1 MNKNLHAIAIKLAN
15 TDEIQEY
22 AQQCHDG
29 ISPTIGMLMKM
40 ASRVDELSEL
50 TPEQEMIERCKIQ
63 YLMTMAVDV
72 DREFLEAINENRFY
86 EEYGVI
92 VLDAKAGGED
102 E

>member
-29 ISPTIGMLMKM
+29 ISPTIGMLMTLS
-40 ASRVDELSEL
+40 SRINELSEL

-63 YLMTMAVDV
+63 YLMTMAVNV
-72 DREFLEAINENRFY
+72 DRAFLEAINENRFY
-86 EEYGVI
+86 EEHGVM
-92 VLDAKAGGED
+92 VLDAKVRGED